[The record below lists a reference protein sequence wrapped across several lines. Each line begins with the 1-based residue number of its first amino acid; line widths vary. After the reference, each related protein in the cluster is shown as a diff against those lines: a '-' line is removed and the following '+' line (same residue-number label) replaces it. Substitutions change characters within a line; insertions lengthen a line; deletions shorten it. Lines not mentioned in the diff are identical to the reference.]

1 MGHSLA
7 RLAKEAR
14 LSPYHFLRSFEAV
27 AGLTPYQY
35 VKRMR
40 LRRAAVRLVQEES
53 SVLEIAFECGFGDL
67 SNFNRSFRAEFGMS
81 PRAFRRGGATRRP
94 PV

>member
-1 MGHSLA
+1 
-7 RLAKEAR
+7 
-14 LSPYHFLRSFEAV
+14 
-27 AGLTPYQY
+27 
-35 VKRMR
+35 MR
-40 LRRAAVRLVQEES
+40 LRRAAMRLVQEES

-94 PV
+94 PSERGDVSVGGHANSIREQIGPS